1 MKRFTQSVCILL
13 VMSMVLAIPAYAA
26 GIQAAKGSS
35 YFTMSS
41 VYLEPISDTR
51 FEVWFRVT
59 ATGTM
64 DELGSSMIIVQRRA
78 SSSDEWENDRYYY
91 PSTYTQMIDYDQI
104 THAAC
109 VTYTGSDDYEYR
121 AYVELYA
128 KKGTGTAYMPEYAY
142 F

>member
-1 MKRFTQSVCILL
+1 MKRFSQSICIIL
-13 VMSMVLAIPAYAA
+13 VMAMVLAMPAHAA
-26 GIQAAKGSS
+26 GIQDSRASS

-41 VYLEPISDTR
+41 TYLEPISDTR

-78 SSSDEWENDRYYY
+78 SSSDDWENDRYYY
-91 PSTYTQMIDYDQI
+91 PDTYTQMIDYDQT

-109 VTYTGSDDYEYR
+109 VTYTGSADYEYR
-121 AYVELYA
+121 AYIELYA
-128 KKGTGTAYMPEYAY
+128 KKGTGTAYMPAYAY

>member
-1 MKRFTQSVCILL
+1 MKHFSRFISILL
-13 VMSMVLAIPAYAA
+13 VMSMVLAMPAHAA
-26 GIQAAKGSS
+26 GIQDSKASS
-35 YFTMSS
+35 YFGMSS

-51 FEVWFRVT
+51 FEVCFRVT
-59 ATGTM
+59 ATGIM
-64 DELGSSMIIVQRRA
+64 DELGASMIIVQRRA

-91 PSTYTQMIDYDQI
+91 PSTYTQMIDYNQA
-104 THAAC
+104 THAAV

-128 KKGTGTAYMPEYAY
+128 KKGTGTAYMPAYAY

>member
-1 MKRFTQSVCILL
+1 MKRFTQCVCVILVL
-13 VMSMVLAIPAYAA
+13 SMVLAFPV
-26 GIQAAKGSS
+26 QAVSVSDNRASS
-35 YFTMSS
+35 YFGMSS
-41 VYLEPISDTR
+41 VYLEPISDRR

-78 SSSDEWENDRYYY
+78 SSSDDWENDRYYY

-109 VTYTGSDDYEYR
+109 VTYTGSPDYEYR